1 MATILVG
8 VDGSACADAALEVAA
23 AEAALRGARLLV
35 VSAWQVPPNV
45 AMVAGA
51 YPDIFDS
58 FRLEAED
65 VVSKA
70 VSRVAALEPGVDC
83 EGRAE
88 EGRPGEVLL
97 QQARKAELVVV
108 GSRGRG
114 GFTGLLLGSVSQQVV
129 RDSRIPVL
137 VVPPP
142 EDAGC

>member
-8 VDGSACADAALEVAA
+8 VDGSACADGALEAAA

-35 VSAWQVPPNV
+35 VSAWQIPPNV
-45 AMVAGA
+45 VMVAGA

-70 VSRVAALEPGVDC
+70 VDRVASLQPKVDC
-83 EGRAE
+83 EGLAI
-88 EGRPGEVLL
+88 EGRPGEVIV
-97 QQARKAELVVV
+97 QQASEAELIVV

-129 RDSRIPVL
+129 HDSRVPVL

-142 EDAGC
+142 EAAGC